1 MTKKIQSIPEARLL
15 LESLRSV
22 GYNEETAIADI
33 IDNCISAKA
42 HEIKIQ
48 FDWEKKRIVI
58 SDDGLGMSSKDL
70 IENMRIGSS
79 DPNQVRDERDL
90 GRFGMG
96 MKTAAFSLGKKLTV
110 VTKSNSTVS
119 NASWDLE
126 QIPSIGWNLI
136 IRDESEISEFSSQID
151 EQGTVVI
158 IENLDRVI
166 DTDDEKKAKNK
177 FYRIANRTEKHLA
190 LTFHR
195 FIEEDCL
202 ILELNDI
209 PIKAWNPFIVENSA
223 TQELPEE
230 SVFSDN
236 GCIKAII
243 QPYVL
248 PHKTKFASDDDYQLA
263 GGPKGWNY
271 HQGIYVYRNKRLI
284 ICGTWFDYIKKEPA
298 YNLARIKIDI
308 SSASDEDWKI
318 DIKKSTASLPSYVRE
333 AVEREIDLCTEASA
347 RVYNSR
353 GNYSKSNVSTPNLDY
368 VWEQRKKDGRYS
380 FYINRKHSLLNTI
393 KKQLDE
399 QGKKTLFAYLSL
411 VENFAPFMMSGVTDS
426 LQKGKNNATFDKTSL
441 EYQIQ
446 IKELEDKCDYAENG
460 DLVAYIKSYAV
471 FDYLKALLG
480 TDSNGYEINQ
490 DVLCAA
496 DFGAPQKRKRFI
508 VIGIKKSLTDTVQL
522 PIGIFSEKDYRTVQD
537 AIGDLQ
543 NVPTVTDVAEDIG
556 TPLKK
561 ADDISEL
568 GKSLRDTDTLFNH
581 IITKTRETAME
592 RFKVIKQGENFHSLN
607 DSLKTNTYTDA
618 NRTQNTI
625 YLRLAYNQPSGTV
638 VNVRKSM
645 WIHPE
650 LNRAISIREAARL
663 QTFPDSFIFCGSK
676 DKQYQQVGNAVPPIM
691 AKAIAEKLADQLEQ
705 IEKRYER

>member
-1 MTKKIQSIPEARLL
+1 MYKVVDLFAGAGGLSLGFMQTKKYDIKVAFENNPAMQKTYKKNHMGVDVRDDVCLADYDDIQKKYGKIDVVIGGPPCQGFSNANRQKNHAISQNNMLVKQYIRAIRELSPKAFVMENVSMLRSDVHRFYLDEADNELFGQEKYEIHMQNTKLVLLDKAYMFDCAKTIARSPSAITANIWPEDCYVSLNVVYKMSKNHQKLLKTLKKHKKKL
-15 LESLRSV
+15 LEYADVYADERKKSDIESNDIALRS
-22 GYNEETAIADI
+22 YE
-33 IDNCISAKA
+33 
-42 HEIKIQ
+42 
-48 FDWEKKRIVI
+48 
-58 SDDGLGMSSKDL
+58 
-70 IENMRIGSS
+70 
-79 DPNQVRDERDL
+79 
-90 GRFGMG
+90 
-96 MKTAAFSLGKKLTV
+96 AFSAIK
-110 VTKSNSTVS
+110 
-119 NASWDLE
+119 
-126 QIPSIGWNLI
+126 Q
-136 IRDESEISEFSSQID
+136 FF
-151 EQGTVVI
+151 
-158 IENLDRVI
+158 
-166 DTDDEKKAKNK
+166 DEK
-177 FYRIANRTEKHLA
+177 
-190 LTFHR
+190 
-195 FIEEDCL
+195 
-202 ILELNDI
+202 LEADKLKDVI
-209 PIKAWNPFIVENSA
+209 
-223 TQELPEE
+223 
-230 SVFSDN
+230 
-236 GCIKAII
+236 
-243 QPYVL
+243 
-248 PHKTKFASDDDYQLA
+248 
-263 GGPKGWNY
+263 
-271 HQGIYVYRNKRLI
+271 
-284 ICGTWFDYIKKEPA
+284 EPA
-298 YNLARIKIDI
+298 IMIQRML
-308 SSASDEDWKI
+308 
-318 DIKKSTASLPSYVRE
+318 
-333 AVEREIDLCTEASA
+333 
-347 RVYNSR
+347 
-353 GNYSKSNVSTPNLDY
+353 SKSKEIFDN
-368 VWEQRKKDGRYS
+368 
-380 FYINRKHSLLNTI
+380 H
-393 KKQLDE
+393 
-399 QGKKTLFAYLSL
+399 L
-411 VENFAPFMMSGVTDS
+411 VV
-426 LQKGKNNATFDKTSL
+426 
-441 EYQIQ
+441 
-446 IKELEDKCDYAENG
+446 DKCDYAENG

-568 GKSLRDTDTLFNH
+568 GKSLCDTDTLFNH

>member
-1 MTKKIQSIPEARLL
+1 MYKVVDLFAGAGGLSLGFMQTKKYDIKVAFENNPAMQKTYKKNHMGVDVQDDVCLADYNDIQKKYGKIDVVIGGPPCQGFSNANRQKNHAISQNNMLVKQYIRAIRELSPKAFVMENVSMLRSDVHRFYLDEADNELFGQEKYEIHMQSTKLVLLDKAYMFDCAKTIARSSSAITANIWPEDCYVSLNVVYKMSKNHQKLLKTLKKHKKKL
-15 LESLRSV
+15 LEYADIYADEGKKSDIESNDIALRS
-22 GYNEETAIADI
+22 YE
-33 IDNCISAKA
+33 
-42 HEIKIQ
+42 
-48 FDWEKKRIVI
+48 
-58 SDDGLGMSSKDL
+58 
-70 IENMRIGSS
+70 
-79 DPNQVRDERDL
+79 
-90 GRFGMG
+90 
-96 MKTAAFSLGKKLTV
+96 AFSAIK
-110 VTKSNSTVS
+110 
-119 NASWDLE
+119 
-126 QIPSIGWNLI
+126 Q
-136 IRDESEISEFSSQID
+136 FF
-151 EQGTVVI
+151 
-158 IENLDRVI
+158 
-166 DTDDEKKAKNK
+166 DEK
-177 FYRIANRTEKHLA
+177 
-190 LTFHR
+190 
-195 FIEEDCL
+195 
-202 ILELNDI
+202 LEADKLKDVI
-209 PIKAWNPFIVENSA
+209 
-223 TQELPEE
+223 
-230 SVFSDN
+230 
-236 GCIKAII
+236 
-243 QPYVL
+243 
-248 PHKTKFASDDDYQLA
+248 
-263 GGPKGWNY
+263 
-271 HQGIYVYRNKRLI
+271 
-284 ICGTWFDYIKKEPA
+284 EPA
-298 YNLARIKIDI
+298 IMIQRML
-308 SSASDEDWKI
+308 
-318 DIKKSTASLPSYVRE
+318 
-333 AVEREIDLCTEASA
+333 
-347 RVYNSR
+347 
-353 GNYSKSNVSTPNLDY
+353 SKSKEIFDN
-368 VWEQRKKDGRYS
+368 
-380 FYINRKHSLLNTI
+380 H
-393 KKQLDE
+393 
-399 QGKKTLFAYLSL
+399 L
-411 VENFAPFMMSGVTDS
+411 VV
-426 LQKGKNNATFDKTSL
+426 
-441 EYQIQ
+441 
-446 IKELEDKCDYAENG
+446 DKCDYAENG

-592 RFKVIKQGENFHSLN
+592 RFKAIKQGENFHSLN

-705 IEKRYER
+705 IEKRFER

>member
-1 MTKKIQSIPEARLL
+1 MYKVVDLFAGAGGLSLGFMQTKKYDIKVAFENNPAMQKTYKKNHMGVDVRDDVCLADYDDIQKKYGKIDVVIGGPPCQGFSNANRQKNHAISQNNMLVKQYIRAIRELRPKAFVMENVSMLRSDVHRFYLDEADNKLFDQEKYEIHMQNTKLVLLDKAYMFDCAKTIARSPSAITANIWPEDCYVSLNVVYKMSKNHQKLLKTLKKHKKKL
-15 LESLRSV
+15 LEYADIYADEGKKSDIESNDIALRS
-22 GYNEETAIADI
+22 YE
-33 IDNCISAKA
+33 
-42 HEIKIQ
+42 
-48 FDWEKKRIVI
+48 
-58 SDDGLGMSSKDL
+58 
-70 IENMRIGSS
+70 
-79 DPNQVRDERDL
+79 
-90 GRFGMG
+90 
-96 MKTAAFSLGKKLTV
+96 AFSAVK
-110 VTKSNSTVS
+110 
-119 NASWDLE
+119 
-126 QIPSIGWNLI
+126 Q
-136 IRDESEISEFSSQID
+136 FF
-151 EQGTVVI
+151 
-158 IENLDRVI
+158 
-166 DTDDEKKAKNK
+166 DEK
-177 FYRIANRTEKHLA
+177 
-190 LTFHR
+190 
-195 FIEEDCL
+195 
-202 ILELNDI
+202 LEADKLKEVI
-209 PIKAWNPFIVENSA
+209 
-223 TQELPEE
+223 
-230 SVFSDN
+230 
-236 GCIKAII
+236 
-243 QPYVL
+243 
-248 PHKTKFASDDDYQLA
+248 
-263 GGPKGWNY
+263 
-271 HQGIYVYRNKRLI
+271 
-284 ICGTWFDYIKKEPA
+284 EPA
-298 YNLARIKIDI
+298 IMIQRML
-308 SSASDEDWKI
+308 
-318 DIKKSTASLPSYVRE
+318 
-333 AVEREIDLCTEASA
+333 
-347 RVYNSR
+347 
-353 GNYSKSNVSTPNLDY
+353 SKSKEIFDS
-368 VWEQRKKDGRYS
+368 
-380 FYINRKHSLLNTI
+380 H
-393 KKQLDE
+393 
-399 QGKKTLFAYLSL
+399 L
-411 VENFAPFMMSGVTDS
+411 VV
-426 LQKGKNNATFDKTSL
+426 
-441 EYQIQ
+441 
-446 IKELEDKCDYAENG
+446 DKCDYAENG

-592 RFKVIKQGENFHSLN
+592 RFKAIKQGENFHSLN

-705 IEKRYER
+705 IEKRFER

>member
-1 MTKKIQSIPEARLL
+1 MYKVVDLFAGAGGLSLGFMQTKKYDIKVAFENNPAMQKTYKKNHMGVDVQDDVCLADYDDIQKKYGKIDVVIGGPPCQGFSNANRQKNHAISQNNMLVKQYIRAIRELSPKAFVMENVSMLRSDVHRFYLDEADNELFGQEKYEIHMQNTKLVLLDKAYMFDCAKTIARSPSAITANIWPEDCYVSLNVVYKMSKNHQKLLKTLKKHKKKL
-15 LESLRSV
+15 LEYADIYADEGKKNDIESNDIALRS
-22 GYNEETAIADI
+22 YE
-33 IDNCISAKA
+33 
-42 HEIKIQ
+42 
-48 FDWEKKRIVI
+48 
-58 SDDGLGMSSKDL
+58 
-70 IENMRIGSS
+70 
-79 DPNQVRDERDL
+79 
-90 GRFGMG
+90 
-96 MKTAAFSLGKKLTV
+96 AFSAIKQFFDEKLEAD
-110 VTKSNSTVS
+110 KLK
-119 NASWDLE
+119 D
-126 QIPSIGWNLI
+126 
-136 IRDESEISEFSSQID
+136 
-151 EQGTVVI
+151 
-158 IENLDRVI
+158 VI
-166 DTDDEKKAKNK
+166 D
-177 FYRIANRTEKHLA
+177 
-190 LTFHR
+190 
-195 FIEEDCL
+195 
-202 ILELNDI
+202 
-209 PIKAWNPFIVENSA
+209 P
-223 TQELPEE
+223 
-230 SVFSDN
+230 
-236 GCIKAII
+236 AIMI
-243 QPYVL
+243 QRML
-248 PHKTKFASDDDYQLA
+248 
-263 GGPKGWNY
+263 
-271 HQGIYVYRNKRLI
+271 
-284 ICGTWFDYIKKEPA
+284 
-298 YNLARIKIDI
+298 
-308 SSASDEDWKI
+308 
-318 DIKKSTASLPSYVRE
+318 
-333 AVEREIDLCTEASA
+333 
-347 RVYNSR
+347 
-353 GNYSKSNVSTPNLDY
+353 SKSKEIFDN
-368 VWEQRKKDGRYS
+368 
-380 FYINRKHSLLNTI
+380 H
-393 KKQLDE
+393 
-399 QGKKTLFAYLSL
+399 L
-411 VENFAPFMMSGVTDS
+411 VV
-426 LQKGKNNATFDKTSL
+426 
-441 EYQIQ
+441 
-446 IKELEDKCDYAENG
+446 DKCDYAENG

>member
-1 MTKKIQSIPEARLL
+1 MYKVVDLFAGAGGLSLGFMQTKKYDIKVAFENNPAMQKTYKKNHMGVDVRDDVCLADYDDIQKKYGKIDVVIGGPPCQGFSNANRQKNHAISQNNMLVKQYIRAIRELSPKAFVMENVSMLRSDVHRFYLDEADNELFGQEKYEIHMQNTKLVLLDKAYMFDCAKTIARSPSAITANIWPEDCYVSLNVVYKMSKNHQKLLKTLKKHKKKL
-15 LESLRSV
+15 LEYADVYADERKKSDIESNDIALRS
-22 GYNEETAIADI
+22 YE
-33 IDNCISAKA
+33 
-42 HEIKIQ
+42 
-48 FDWEKKRIVI
+48 
-58 SDDGLGMSSKDL
+58 
-70 IENMRIGSS
+70 
-79 DPNQVRDERDL
+79 
-90 GRFGMG
+90 
-96 MKTAAFSLGKKLTV
+96 AFSAIK
-110 VTKSNSTVS
+110 
-119 NASWDLE
+119 
-126 QIPSIGWNLI
+126 Q
-136 IRDESEISEFSSQID
+136 FF
-151 EQGTVVI
+151 
-158 IENLDRVI
+158 
-166 DTDDEKKAKNK
+166 DEK
-177 FYRIANRTEKHLA
+177 
-190 LTFHR
+190 
-195 FIEEDCL
+195 
-202 ILELNDI
+202 LEADKLKDVI
-209 PIKAWNPFIVENSA
+209 
-223 TQELPEE
+223 
-230 SVFSDN
+230 
-236 GCIKAII
+236 
-243 QPYVL
+243 
-248 PHKTKFASDDDYQLA
+248 
-263 GGPKGWNY
+263 
-271 HQGIYVYRNKRLI
+271 
-284 ICGTWFDYIKKEPA
+284 EPA
-298 YNLARIKIDI
+298 IMIQRML
-308 SSASDEDWKI
+308 
-318 DIKKSTASLPSYVRE
+318 
-333 AVEREIDLCTEASA
+333 
-347 RVYNSR
+347 
-353 GNYSKSNVSTPNLDY
+353 SKSKEIFDN
-368 VWEQRKKDGRYS
+368 
-380 FYINRKHSLLNTI
+380 H
-393 KKQLDE
+393 
-399 QGKKTLFAYLSL
+399 L
-411 VENFAPFMMSGVTDS
+411 VV
-426 LQKGKNNATFDKTSL
+426 
-441 EYQIQ
+441 
-446 IKELEDKCDYAENG
+446 DKCDYAENG

-508 VIGIKKSLTDTVQL
+508 VIGIKKSLTDTVHL

>member
-1 MTKKIQSIPEARLL
+1 MYKVVDLFAGAGGLSLGFMQTKKYDIKVAFENNPAMQKTYKKNHMGVDVRDDVCLADYDDIQKKYGKIDVVIGGPPCQGFSNANRQKNHAISQNNMLVKQYIRAIRELRPKAFVMENVSMLRSDVHRFYLDEADNKLFDQEKYEIHMQNTKLVLLDKAYMFDCAKTIARSPSAITANIWPEDCYVSLNVVYKMSKNHQKLLKTLKKHKKKL
-15 LESLRSV
+15 LEYADVYADERKKSDIESNDIALRS
-22 GYNEETAIADI
+22 YE
-33 IDNCISAKA
+33 
-42 HEIKIQ
+42 
-48 FDWEKKRIVI
+48 
-58 SDDGLGMSSKDL
+58 
-70 IENMRIGSS
+70 
-79 DPNQVRDERDL
+79 
-90 GRFGMG
+90 
-96 MKTAAFSLGKKLTV
+96 AFSAVK
-110 VTKSNSTVS
+110 
-119 NASWDLE
+119 
-126 QIPSIGWNLI
+126 Q
-136 IRDESEISEFSSQID
+136 FF
-151 EQGTVVI
+151 
-158 IENLDRVI
+158 
-166 DTDDEKKAKNK
+166 DEK
-177 FYRIANRTEKHLA
+177 
-190 LTFHR
+190 
-195 FIEEDCL
+195 
-202 ILELNDI
+202 LEADKLKEVI
-209 PIKAWNPFIVENSA
+209 
-223 TQELPEE
+223 
-230 SVFSDN
+230 
-236 GCIKAII
+236 
-243 QPYVL
+243 
-248 PHKTKFASDDDYQLA
+248 
-263 GGPKGWNY
+263 
-271 HQGIYVYRNKRLI
+271 
-284 ICGTWFDYIKKEPA
+284 EPA
-298 YNLARIKIDI
+298 IMIQRML
-308 SSASDEDWKI
+308 
-318 DIKKSTASLPSYVRE
+318 
-333 AVEREIDLCTEASA
+333 
-347 RVYNSR
+347 
-353 GNYSKSNVSTPNLDY
+353 SKSKEIFDS
-368 VWEQRKKDGRYS
+368 
-380 FYINRKHSLLNTI
+380 H
-393 KKQLDE
+393 
-399 QGKKTLFAYLSL
+399 L
-411 VENFAPFMMSGVTDS
+411 VV
-426 LQKGKNNATFDKTSL
+426 
-441 EYQIQ
+441 
-446 IKELEDKCDYAENG
+446 DKCDYAENG

-592 RFKVIKQGENFHSLN
+592 RFKAIKQGENFHSLN

>member
-1 MTKKIQSIPEARLL
+1 MYKVVDLFAGAGGLSLGFMQTKKYDIKVAFENNPAMQKTYKKNHMGVDVQDDVCLADYNDIQKKYGKIDVVIGGPPCQGFSNANRQKNHAISQNNMLVKQYIRAIRELSPKAFVMENVSMLRSDVHRFYLDEADNELSGQEKYEIHMQSTKLVLLDKAYMFDCAKTIARSSSAITANIWPEDCYVSLNVVYKMSKNHQKLLKTLKKHKKKL
-15 LESLRSV
+15 LEYADIYADEGKKNDIESNDIALRS
-22 GYNEETAIADI
+22 YE
-33 IDNCISAKA
+33 
-42 HEIKIQ
+42 
-48 FDWEKKRIVI
+48 
-58 SDDGLGMSSKDL
+58 
-70 IENMRIGSS
+70 
-79 DPNQVRDERDL
+79 
-90 GRFGMG
+90 
-96 MKTAAFSLGKKLTV
+96 AFSAIK
-110 VTKSNSTVS
+110 
-119 NASWDLE
+119 
-126 QIPSIGWNLI
+126 Q
-136 IRDESEISEFSSQID
+136 FF
-151 EQGTVVI
+151 
-158 IENLDRVI
+158 
-166 DTDDEKKAKNK
+166 DEK
-177 FYRIANRTEKHLA
+177 
-190 LTFHR
+190 
-195 FIEEDCL
+195 
-202 ILELNDI
+202 LEADKLKDVI
-209 PIKAWNPFIVENSA
+209 
-223 TQELPEE
+223 
-230 SVFSDN
+230 
-236 GCIKAII
+236 
-243 QPYVL
+243 
-248 PHKTKFASDDDYQLA
+248 
-263 GGPKGWNY
+263 
-271 HQGIYVYRNKRLI
+271 
-284 ICGTWFDYIKKEPA
+284 EPA
-298 YNLARIKIDI
+298 IMIQRML
-308 SSASDEDWKI
+308 
-318 DIKKSTASLPSYVRE
+318 
-333 AVEREIDLCTEASA
+333 
-347 RVYNSR
+347 
-353 GNYSKSNVSTPNLDY
+353 SKSKEIFDN
-368 VWEQRKKDGRYS
+368 
-380 FYINRKHSLLNTI
+380 H
-393 KKQLDE
+393 
-399 QGKKTLFAYLSL
+399 L
-411 VENFAPFMMSGVTDS
+411 VV
-426 LQKGKNNATFDKTSL
+426 
-441 EYQIQ
+441 
-446 IKELEDKCDYAENG
+446 DKCDYAENG

-592 RFKVIKQGENFHSLN
+592 RFKAIKQGENFHSLN

-705 IEKRYER
+705 IEKRFER

>member
-1 MTKKIQSIPEARLL
+1 MYKVVDLFAGAGGLSLGFMQTKKYDIKVAFENNPAMQKTYKKNHMGVDVRDDVCLADYDDIQKKYGKIDVVIGGPPCQGFSNANRQKNHAISQNNMLVKQYIRAIRELSPKAFVMENVSMLRSDVHRFYLDEADNELFGQEKYEIHMQNTKLVLLDKAYMFDCAKTIARSPSAITANIWPEDCYVSLNVVYKMSKNHQKLLKTLKKHKKKL
-15 LESLRSV
+15 LEYADVYADERKKSDIESNDIALRS
-22 GYNEETAIADI
+22 YE
-33 IDNCISAKA
+33 
-42 HEIKIQ
+42 
-48 FDWEKKRIVI
+48 
-58 SDDGLGMSSKDL
+58 
-70 IENMRIGSS
+70 
-79 DPNQVRDERDL
+79 
-90 GRFGMG
+90 
-96 MKTAAFSLGKKLTV
+96 AFSAIK
-110 VTKSNSTVS
+110 
-119 NASWDLE
+119 
-126 QIPSIGWNLI
+126 Q
-136 IRDESEISEFSSQID
+136 FF
-151 EQGTVVI
+151 
-158 IENLDRVI
+158 
-166 DTDDEKKAKNK
+166 DEK
-177 FYRIANRTEKHLA
+177 
-190 LTFHR
+190 
-195 FIEEDCL
+195 
-202 ILELNDI
+202 LEADKLKDVI
-209 PIKAWNPFIVENSA
+209 
-223 TQELPEE
+223 
-230 SVFSDN
+230 
-236 GCIKAII
+236 
-243 QPYVL
+243 
-248 PHKTKFASDDDYQLA
+248 
-263 GGPKGWNY
+263 
-271 HQGIYVYRNKRLI
+271 
-284 ICGTWFDYIKKEPA
+284 EPA
-298 YNLARIKIDI
+298 IMIQRML
-308 SSASDEDWKI
+308 
-318 DIKKSTASLPSYVRE
+318 
-333 AVEREIDLCTEASA
+333 
-347 RVYNSR
+347 
-353 GNYSKSNVSTPNLDY
+353 SKSKEIFDN
-368 VWEQRKKDGRYS
+368 
-380 FYINRKHSLLNTI
+380 H
-393 KKQLDE
+393 
-399 QGKKTLFAYLSL
+399 L
-411 VENFAPFMMSGVTDS
+411 VV
-426 LQKGKNNATFDKTSL
+426 
-441 EYQIQ
+441 
-446 IKELEDKCDYAENG
+446 DKCDYAENG
-460 DLVAYIKSYAV
+460 DLVTYIKSYAV

-592 RFKVIKQGENFHSLN
+592 RFKAIKQGENFHSLN

>member
-1 MTKKIQSIPEARLL
+1 MYKVVDLFAGAGGLSLGFMQTKKYDIKVAFENNPAMQKTYKKNHMGVDVQDDVCLADYNDIQKKYGKIDVVIGGPPCQGFSNANRQKNHAISQNNMLVKQYIRAIRELSPKAFVMENVSMLRSDVHRFYLDEADNELFGQEKYEIHMQSTKLVLLDKAYMFDCAKTIARSSSAITANIWPEDCYVSLNVVYKMSKNHQKLLKTLKKHKKKL
-15 LESLRSV
+15 LEYADIYADEGEKNDIESNDIALRS
-22 GYNEETAIADI
+22 YE
-33 IDNCISAKA
+33 
-42 HEIKIQ
+42 
-48 FDWEKKRIVI
+48 
-58 SDDGLGMSSKDL
+58 
-70 IENMRIGSS
+70 
-79 DPNQVRDERDL
+79 
-90 GRFGMG
+90 
-96 MKTAAFSLGKKLTV
+96 AFSAIK
-110 VTKSNSTVS
+110 
-119 NASWDLE
+119 
-126 QIPSIGWNLI
+126 Q
-136 IRDESEISEFSSQID
+136 FF
-151 EQGTVVI
+151 
-158 IENLDRVI
+158 
-166 DTDDEKKAKNK
+166 DEK
-177 FYRIANRTEKHLA
+177 
-190 LTFHR
+190 
-195 FIEEDCL
+195 
-202 ILELNDI
+202 LEADKLKDVI
-209 PIKAWNPFIVENSA
+209 
-223 TQELPEE
+223 
-230 SVFSDN
+230 
-236 GCIKAII
+236 
-243 QPYVL
+243 
-248 PHKTKFASDDDYQLA
+248 
-263 GGPKGWNY
+263 
-271 HQGIYVYRNKRLI
+271 
-284 ICGTWFDYIKKEPA
+284 EPA
-298 YNLARIKIDI
+298 IMIQRML
-308 SSASDEDWKI
+308 
-318 DIKKSTASLPSYVRE
+318 
-333 AVEREIDLCTEASA
+333 
-347 RVYNSR
+347 
-353 GNYSKSNVSTPNLDY
+353 SKSKEIFDN
-368 VWEQRKKDGRYS
+368 
-380 FYINRKHSLLNTI
+380 H
-393 KKQLDE
+393 
-399 QGKKTLFAYLSL
+399 L
-411 VENFAPFMMSGVTDS
+411 VV
-426 LQKGKNNATFDKTSL
+426 DKF
-441 EYQIQ
+441 
-446 IKELEDKCDYAENG
+446 DYAENG

-592 RFKVIKQGENFHSLN
+592 RFKAIKQGENFHSLN

-705 IEKRYER
+705 IEKRFER

>member
-1 MTKKIQSIPEARLL
+1 MYKVVDLFAGAGGLSLGFMQTKKYDIKVAFENNPAMQKTYKKNHMGVDVRDDVCLADYDDIQKKYGKIDVVIGGPPCQGFSNANRQKNHAISQNNMLVKQYIRAIRELSPKAFVMENVSMLRSDVHRFYLDEADNELFGQEKYEIHMQNTKLVLLDKAYMFDCAKTIARSPSAITANIWPEDCYVSLNVVYKMSKNHQKLLKTLKKHKKKL
-15 LESLRSV
+15 LEYADVYADERKKSDIESNDIALRS
-22 GYNEETAIADI
+22 YE
-33 IDNCISAKA
+33 
-42 HEIKIQ
+42 
-48 FDWEKKRIVI
+48 
-58 SDDGLGMSSKDL
+58 
-70 IENMRIGSS
+70 
-79 DPNQVRDERDL
+79 
-90 GRFGMG
+90 
-96 MKTAAFSLGKKLTV
+96 AFSAIK
-110 VTKSNSTVS
+110 
-119 NASWDLE
+119 
-126 QIPSIGWNLI
+126 Q
-136 IRDESEISEFSSQID
+136 FF
-151 EQGTVVI
+151 
-158 IENLDRVI
+158 
-166 DTDDEKKAKNK
+166 DEK
-177 FYRIANRTEKHLA
+177 
-190 LTFHR
+190 
-195 FIEEDCL
+195 
-202 ILELNDI
+202 LEADKLKDVI
-209 PIKAWNPFIVENSA
+209 
-223 TQELPEE
+223 
-230 SVFSDN
+230 
-236 GCIKAII
+236 
-243 QPYVL
+243 
-248 PHKTKFASDDDYQLA
+248 
-263 GGPKGWNY
+263 
-271 HQGIYVYRNKRLI
+271 
-284 ICGTWFDYIKKEPA
+284 EPA
-298 YNLARIKIDI
+298 IMIQRML
-308 SSASDEDWKI
+308 
-318 DIKKSTASLPSYVRE
+318 
-333 AVEREIDLCTEASA
+333 
-347 RVYNSR
+347 
-353 GNYSKSNVSTPNLDY
+353 SKSKEIFDN
-368 VWEQRKKDGRYS
+368 
-380 FYINRKHSLLNTI
+380 H
-393 KKQLDE
+393 
-399 QGKKTLFAYLSL
+399 L
-411 VENFAPFMMSGVTDS
+411 VV
-426 LQKGKNNATFDKTSL
+426 
-441 EYQIQ
+441 
-446 IKELEDKCDYAENG
+446 DKCDYAENG

-561 ADDISEL
+561 GDDISEL

>member
-1 MTKKIQSIPEARLL
+1 MYKVVDLFAGAGGLSLGFMQTKKYDIKVAFENNPAMQKTYKKNHMGVDVQDDVCLADYNDIQKKYGKIDVVIGGPPCQGFSNANRQKNHAISQNNMLVKQYIRAIRELSPKAFVMENVSMLRSDVHRFYLDEADNELFGQEKYEIHMQSTKLVLLDKAYMFDCAKTIARSSSAITANIWPEDCYVSLNVVYKMSKNHQKLLKTLKKHKKKL
-15 LESLRSV
+15 LEYADIYADEGKKNDIESNDIALRS
-22 GYNEETAIADI
+22 YE
-33 IDNCISAKA
+33 
-42 HEIKIQ
+42 
-48 FDWEKKRIVI
+48 
-58 SDDGLGMSSKDL
+58 
-70 IENMRIGSS
+70 
-79 DPNQVRDERDL
+79 
-90 GRFGMG
+90 
-96 MKTAAFSLGKKLTV
+96 AFSAIK
-110 VTKSNSTVS
+110 
-119 NASWDLE
+119 
-126 QIPSIGWNLI
+126 Q
-136 IRDESEISEFSSQID
+136 FF
-151 EQGTVVI
+151 
-158 IENLDRVI
+158 
-166 DTDDEKKAKNK
+166 DEK
-177 FYRIANRTEKHLA
+177 
-190 LTFHR
+190 
-195 FIEEDCL
+195 
-202 ILELNDI
+202 LEADKLKDVI
-209 PIKAWNPFIVENSA
+209 
-223 TQELPEE
+223 
-230 SVFSDN
+230 
-236 GCIKAII
+236 
-243 QPYVL
+243 
-248 PHKTKFASDDDYQLA
+248 
-263 GGPKGWNY
+263 
-271 HQGIYVYRNKRLI
+271 
-284 ICGTWFDYIKKEPA
+284 EPA
-298 YNLARIKIDI
+298 IMIQRML
-308 SSASDEDWKI
+308 
-318 DIKKSTASLPSYVRE
+318 
-333 AVEREIDLCTEASA
+333 
-347 RVYNSR
+347 
-353 GNYSKSNVSTPNLDY
+353 SKSKEIFDN
-368 VWEQRKKDGRYS
+368 
-380 FYINRKHSLLNTI
+380 H
-393 KKQLDE
+393 
-399 QGKKTLFAYLSL
+399 L
-411 VENFAPFMMSGVTDS
+411 VV
-426 LQKGKNNATFDKTSL
+426 
-441 EYQIQ
+441 
-446 IKELEDKCDYAENG
+446 DKCDYAENG

-561 ADDISEL
+561 AEDISEL

-592 RFKVIKQGENFHSLN
+592 RFKAIKQGENFHSLN

-705 IEKRYER
+705 IEKRFER